1 MLSSS
6 VKGESGGTSDLFAH
20 LGCRIISVP
29 FNALDSAGNSSVI
42 IDISSQALTN
52 VAGVDKHVGPANRS
66 SHHAAIGGKVQILTG
81 RTDHLTAFGG
91 RVQLEPFFTSAP
103 GMNSVPILPEQTN
116 RLLALPGYIVE
127 DGVGR
132 VAAAGIVDGVVRLI
146 LVAFVYAC
154 FVGEVVDLP
163 ALADSIER

>member
-29 FNALDSAGNSSVI
+29 FNALDSAGNSSVL

-132 VAAAGIVDGVVRLI
+132 VAAAGIVDGEVRLI
-146 LVAFVYAC
+146 LGAFVYAC